1 MRLLWGVKTIVQLMS
16 AFRGACIDFSLKVR
30 AKASSNTRPT
40 LVILTGLSGLLFDSA
55 TCFGLLVRFSQRVR
69 WAGWRLKTRVMSM
82 ETVYLDYNSTTAID
96 PRVAEAISEAYR
108 AGYFNPASQHRPG
121 QTARRALEEHRTGCI
136 RLFGGITSGM
146 RATRLVFTSGGTEA
160 NNLILAGIAA
170 RQPDRQ
176 VLVSAGEHPSV
187 LGAAEHLR
195 KTGVSVDLI
204 PLDSV
209 GRVRLDALASLLER
223 PTSLV
228 SVMLANNETGVIQP
242 VEKVVEICRSHN
254 VPVHTDAVQAVGKI
268 PVDFSGLGV
277 DALTF
282 TPHKFYGPR
291 GIGGLLLKAEL
302 LLDPIH
308 FGGFQQAGLRPG
320 TEDVALAAGC
330 RLALQLSVDELA
342 DRAGHLRD
350 CCERFLSRLQEHVAG
365 GFVINGL
372 EASRLPNTLNLA
384 FPGVDRQALLLAA
397 DFAGLAISTG
407 SACASGSSEPSP
419 VLLAM
424 GLSKE
429 LIDSSVRIS
438 FGTPTTLGQA
448 EVAATRLSRLV
459 NELR

>member
-1 MRLLWGVKTIVQLMS
+1 MS
-16 AFRGACIDFSLKVR
+16 AFQQACIDFSLKAQ
-30 AKASSNTRPT
+30 AKASSISWRE
-40 LVILTGLSGLLFDSA
+40 LLILTGLLGLLWYSV
-55 TCFGLLVRFSQRVR
+55 TCFGLPLRFYPRVC
-69 WAGWRLKTRVMSM
+69 WAGWHRKTRVMSM

-96 PRVAEAISEAYR
+96 PRVAAAISDAYR
-108 AGYFNPASQHRPG
+108 AGYFNPASQHQPG
-121 QTARRALEEHRTGCI
+121 QAARRALEEHRAACV
-136 RLFGGITSGM
+136 RLLGGTTSGM
-146 RATRLVFTSGGTEA
+146 RATRLIFTSGGTEA
-160 NNLILAGIAA
+160 NNLILFGIAA

-176 VLVSAGEHPSV
+176 VLVSAGEHPSI

-195 KTGVSVDLI
+195 KTGARVELI
-204 PLDSV
+204 PLDPS
-209 GRVRLDALASLLER
+209 GRVQIDALAHLLER

-242 VEKVVEICRSHN
+242 LDNVVEICRNRN

-268 PVDFSGLGV
+268 PVDFSALGV

-291 GIGGLLLKAEL
+291 GIGGLLLKADL
-302 LLDPIH
+302 SLDPLH

-330 RLALQLSVDELA
+330 RLALQLSVEELA
-342 DRAGHLRD
+342 SRAAHLGNCSD
-350 CCERFLSRLQEHVAG
+350 RFLAQLRELVTG
-365 GFVINGL
+365 GFEINGL

-384 FPGVDRQALLLAA
+384 FPGVDRQALLMAA

-424 GLSKE
+424 GLPKE

-438 FGTPTTLGQA
+438 FGMPTTLGVA
-448 EVAATRLSRLV
+448 ELAAVRLSRLV

>member
-1 MRLLWGVKTIVQLMS
+1 
-16 AFRGACIDFSLKVR
+16 
-30 AKASSNTRPT
+30 
-40 LVILTGLSGLLFDSA
+40 
-55 TCFGLLVRFSQRVR
+55 
-69 WAGWRLKTRVMSM
+69 MSM

-96 PRVAEAISEAYR
+96 RRVAEAISEAYR

-121 QTARRALEEHRTGCI
+121 QTARRALEEHRAGCV
-136 RLFGGITSGM
+136 RLLGGITSGM
-146 RATRLVFTSGGTEA
+146 KATRLVFTGGGTEA
-160 NNLILAGIAA
+160 NNLILAGFAA

-195 KTGVSVDLI
+195 KTGVHVELI
-204 PLDSV
+204 PLDSS
-209 GRVRLDALASLLER
+209 GRVQLDALARLLER

-242 VEKVVEICRSHN
+242 LEKVVEICRVHS

-268 PVDFSGLGV
+268 AVDFSGLGV

-291 GIGGLLLKAEL
+291 GIGGLLVKADHSLEPL
-302 LLDPIH
+302 H
-308 FGGFQQAGLRPG
+308 FGGFQQAGWRPG

-330 RLALQLSVDELA
+330 RLALQLAVDELA
-342 DRAGHLRD
+342 ARTVHLGD
-350 CCERFLSRLQEHVAG
+350 CSERFLALLREQVTG
-365 GFVINGL
+365 DFVINGL
-372 EASRLPNTLNLA
+372 EAARLPNTLNLA

-424 GLSKE
+424 GLPKE
-429 LIDSSVRIS
+429 LVDSSVRIS
-438 FGTPTTLGQA
+438 FGTPTTLGEV

>member
-1 MRLLWGVKTIVQLMS
+1 
-16 AFRGACIDFSLKVR
+16 
-30 AKASSNTRPT
+30 
-40 LVILTGLSGLLFDSA
+40 
-55 TCFGLLVRFSQRVR
+55 
-69 WAGWRLKTRVMSM
+69 MSM
-82 ETVYLDYNSTTAID
+82 ETVYLDYNSTTAIE

-108 AGYFNPASQHRPG
+108 SGYFNPASQHRPG
-121 QTARRALEEHRTGCI
+121 QAARRALEEHRAGCV
-136 RLFGGITSGM
+136 RLLGGIASGM

-160 NNLILAGIAA
+160 NNLVLAGIAA
-170 RQPDRQ
+170 RQPTRQ
-176 VLVSAGEHPSV
+176 VLVSGGEHPSV

-195 KTGVSVDLI
+195 KTGIHVELI
-204 PLDSV
+204 PLDGG
-209 GRVRLDALASLLER
+209 GRVQLEVLARLLER

-242 VEKVVEICRSHN
+242 VEEVVEICRRHD

-268 PVDFSGLGV
+268 PVDFSALGV

-302 LLDPIH
+302 VLDPLH

-330 RLALQLSVDELA
+330 RRALELSVDELPV
-342 DRAGHLRD
+342 RAVHLRD
-350 CCERFLSRLQEHVAG
+350 CSEKFLAYLREHVAG
-365 GFVINGL
+365 GFVLNGL

-424 GLSKE
+424 GLPKE

-438 FGTPTTLGQA
+438 FGMPTTLGEA
-448 EVAATRLSRLV
+448 EVAANRLSRLV

>member
-1 MRLLWGVKTIVQLMS
+1 MQ
-16 AFRGACIDFSLKVR
+16 
-30 AKASSNTRPT
+30 
-40 LVILTGLSGLLFDSA
+40 
-55 TCFGLLVRFSQRVR
+55 
-69 WAGWRLKTRVMSM
+69 
-82 ETVYLDYNSTTAID
+82 TVYLDYNSTTAID

-108 AGYFNPASQHRPG
+108 AGYYNPASQHRPG
-121 QTARRALEEHRTGCI
+121 QLARRVLEEQRLGCV
-136 RLFGGITSGM
+136 RLLGGITSGM
-146 RATRLVFTSGGTEA
+146 NATRLVFTSGGTEA

-170 RQPDRQ
+170 RHPDRQ

-195 KTGVSVDLI
+195 KSGVMVEQI
-204 PLDSV
+204 PLDSS
-209 GRVRLDALASLLER
+209 GRVQLDTLSRLLER
-223 PTSLV
+223 TTSLV
-228 SVMLANNETGVIQP
+228 SVMLANNETGVLQP
-242 VEKVVEICRSHN
+242 IEKVVEVCRN
-254 VPVHTDAVQAVGKI
+254 RGVPVHTDAVQAVGKI

-291 GIGGLLLKAEL
+291 GIGGLLLKSDL
-302 LLDPIH
+302 LLEPLH

-320 TEDVALAAGC
+320 TEDVALAVGC

-342 DRAGHLRD
+342 DRTSHLSN
-350 CCERFLSRLQEHVAG
+350 CCEKFLSLLRNQVTG
-365 GFVINGL
+365 SFIINGH

-384 FPGVDRQALLLAA
+384 FPGVERQALLLAA

-424 GLSKE
+424 GLPME
-429 LIDSSVRIS
+429 VVDSSIRIS
-438 FGTPTTLGQA
+438 FGMPTTLDDIGL
-448 EVAATRLSRLV
+448 AATRLSRLV